1 MRLAIMAS
9 GSGSNFEAIVKACKE
24 KKLQSSVEILIVDK
38 KDAYVINR
46 AKELNI
52 HYKVLE
58 LKDFD
63 SKEDYEKDIVK
74 TFKNLRI
81 DLVCLAGYMKI
92 VSHTLLN
99 SFEGKIINIHPSLL
113 PKYPGKDGL
122 EQALKANEENVGIT
136 IHYVNKDIDA
146 GKIIKQISFSVV
158 NKTKEEIVKELHY
171 KEHLLY
177 IDVLKTMEEN
187 YEKSIN

>member
-9 GSGSNFEAIVKACKE
+9 GNGSNFEAIVKACK
-24 KKLQSSVEILIVDK
+24 KNKLQSSVEILVVDK
-38 KDAYVINR
+38 KDAYAINR
-46 AKELNI
+46 AKYLNI
-52 HYKVLE
+52 NYKVLE

-63 SKEDYEKDIVK
+63 SKDDYEKEIVK
-74 TFKNLRI
+74 IFKNLRI
-81 DLVCLAGYMKI
+81 ELVCLAGYMKI
-92 VSHTLLN
+92 VSNTILN
-99 SFEGKIINIHPSLL
+99 SFEGNIINIHPSLL
-113 PKYPGKDGL
+113 PKYPGIDGL
-122 EQALKANEENVGIT
+122 EQALKANEENIGIT

-158 NKTKEEIVKELHY
+158 KKTKEEIIKELHR

-177 IDVLKTMEEN
+177 IDVLKKLEEN

>member
-9 GSGSNFEAIVKACKE
+9 GSGSNFEAIAKACKE
-24 KKLQSSVEILIVDK
+24 KVLHSSVEILIVDK
-38 KDAYVINR
+38 KDAYVISR
-46 AKELNI
+46 AKKLNI
-52 HYKVLE
+52 NYKVLE
-58 LKDFD
+58 IKDFN
-63 SKEDYEKDIVK
+63 SKEDYEKEIVK
-74 TFKNLRI
+74 IFINLKI

-92 VSHTLLN
+92 ISHTLLN
-99 SFEGKIINIHPSLL
+99 NFEGKIINIHPSLL

-122 EQALKANEENVGIT
+122 EQALRANEENIGIT

-177 IDVLKTMEEN
+177 IDVLKNMEDN

>member
-9 GSGSNFEAIVKACKE
+9 GNGSNFEAIVKACK
-24 KKLQSSVEILIVDK
+24 KNKLQSSVEILVVDK
-38 KDAYVINR
+38 KDAYAINR
-46 AKELNI
+46 AKYLNI
-52 HYKVLE
+52 NYKVLE

-63 SKEDYEKDIVK
+63 SKEDYEKEIVK
-74 TFKNLRI
+74 IFKNLRI
-81 DLVCLAGYMKI
+81 ELVCLAGYMKI

-99 SFEGKIINIHPSLL
+99 SFEGNIINIHPSLL
-113 PKYPGKDGL
+113 PKYPGIDGL
-122 EQALKANEENVGIT
+122 EQALKANEENIGIT

-158 NKTKEEIVKELHY
+158 KKTKEEIIKELHR

-177 IDVLKTMEEN
+177 IDVLKKLEEN

>member
-9 GSGSNFEAIVKACKE
+9 GNGSNFEAIVKACK
-24 KKLQSSVEILIVDK
+24 KNKLQSSVEILVVDK
-38 KDAYVINR
+38 KDAYAINR
-46 AKELNI
+46 AKYLNI
-52 HYKVLE
+52 NYKVLE

-63 SKEDYEKDIVK
+63 SKEDYEKEIVK
-74 TFKNLRI
+74 IFKNLRI
-81 DLVCLAGYMKI
+81 ELVCLAGYMKI
-92 VSHTLLN
+92 VSNTILN
-99 SFEGKIINIHPSLL
+99 SFEGNIINIHPSLL
-113 PKYPGKDGL
+113 PKYPGIDGL
-122 EQALKANEENVGIT
+122 EQALKANEENIGIT

-158 NKTKEEIVKELHY
+158 KKTKEEIIKELHR

-177 IDVLKTMEEN
+177 IDVLKKLEEN

>member
-9 GSGSNFEAIVKACKE
+9 GNGSNFEAIVKACK
-24 KKLQSSVEILIVDK
+24 KNKLQSSVEILVVDK
-38 KDAYVINR
+38 KDAYAINR
-46 AKELNI
+46 AKYLNI
-52 HYKVLE
+52 NYKVLE

-63 SKEDYEKDIVK
+63 SKEDYEKEIVK
-74 TFKNLRI
+74 IFKNLRI
-81 DLVCLAGYMKI
+81 ELVCLAGYMKI
-92 VSHTLLN
+92 VSNTILN
-99 SFEGKIINIHPSLL
+99 SFEGNIINIHPSLL
-113 PKYPGKDGL
+113 PKYPGIDGL
-122 EQALKANEENVGIT
+122 EQALKANEENIGIT

-158 NKTKEEIVKELHY
+158 NKTKEEIIKELHR

-177 IDVLKTMEEN
+177 IDVLKKLEEN